1 MHISSPSNQAD
12 INAGFTTNVG
22 WKEWYSIPVVPDGKI
37 TAIGTSVLKATETF
51 ARTGELTGFSEIF
64 VQPPFEFK
72 IVNKFLTSFYF
83 PGSPLVAMTCAF
95 GGIELIKEAYAKAVE
110 KQYLFGIF
118 GDRILVI

>member
-1 MHISSPSNQAD
+1 
-12 INAGFTTNVG
+12 
-22 WKEWYSIPVVPDGKI
+22 VPDGKI